1 MSISTILKKGSE
13 KQDIIAVPRAEYED
27 FLKFKKI
34 KTFIPTIQDK
44 KVLKRAMENLKKG
57 KSISFDEF
65 TKKSGIKD

>member
-1 MSISTILKKGSE
+1 MSISTILKKVSE